1 MWLYGRIQ
9 AAVDKI
15 YFERYMVILYLIILS
30 DSLGGCILTKCKI
43 AGTPKSA
50 HLCSFAQYSASKK
63 IPNKFNKSL
72 LCSCII
78 KNPLLKHIRSSTRS
92 GENTKIF
99 RVLHFVKKIYSRNCH
114 LRYHMEAVHAWQSH
128 DNRVC
133 MYLLILEIVVII
145 TDIFI
150 SINSFFKSTSC
161 LLSCG
166 MPLNSPIGS
175 VPKQNPSVY

>member
-1 MWLYGRIQ
+1 MWLYGLIQ

-15 YFERYMVILYLIILS
+15 YFERYIVILYLIILS
-30 DSLGGCILTKCKI
+30 DSLGGYILTKCKI

-78 KNPLLKHIRSSTRS
+78 KNPLLKHIRTSTRS

-99 RVLHFVKKIYSRNCH
+99 RVLHFVKKNIFQKLSSTLPH
-114 LRYHMEAVHAWQSH
+114 GSSS
-128 DNRVC
+128 C
-133 MYLLILEIVVII
+133 MAI
-145 TDIFI
+145 TR
-150 SINSFFKSTSC
+150 
-161 LLSCG
+161 
-166 MPLNSPIGS
+166 
-175 VPKQNPSVY
+175 